1 MGKYDDYEK
10 EELIKIIQQ
19 QENELK
25 QKKYGLVWD
34 SEREPEQVVLDC
46 ENSLPILE
54 HITSKT
60 IHTCNDEDNILI
72 EGDNYHALS
81 VLNYTHKEKIDVIY
95 IDPPY
100 NTGSKDFIYN
110 DNYVNN
116 EDTYRHSKWLNFMN
130 KRLNLAKGLLKK
142 DGVIFASIDDN
153 EYPRLIL
160 LFEKIFGENNL
171 KTIVVKM
178 SETSGLKMGSVLKNG
193 SIPKLKEYLV
203 IAKMDGI
210 RDLYLDRIP
219 KENWDNEYNIFLDNF
234 TKEDKLNIDLI
245 SQQDNISE
253 QDIQIVDNIAEKIIL
268 SSVSIKLKELNITS
282 EKDKNSWLF
291 ENAYRITR
299 TTASNSVHKLAMEKK
314 VYNSNELFFVKS
326 ATGLLYFVKST
337 FSKESKKPRVQMI
350 FAEDNLTQHP
360 GDFWADI
367 KTTGLDNEGGVDFKN
382 GKKPIKLIERIL
394 KSIKKEKITVLDFFA
409 GSGTTGEV
417 VLKLKE
423 KQNINFIL
431 CTSND
436 DEEHIC
442 DTATYPRLQYA
453 INKYGGN
460 LQYFKTALLRKSNNR
475 HQTKL
480 NLTNKCSEM
489 LCIKENM
496 FNLFKISNDY
506 KIYSS
511 HENTKYLCIYF
522 NTIDDSFDEFIN
534 KLKSIDG
541 KKIVYMF
548 SDDLNVDKELFKEIE
563 NCSIEAIPQKILD
576 IYKQLIK
583 MNIPIKPTTIFT
595 DLTKA
600 KKRIFIEKEK
610 DDGASKLRIVL
621 EKTIQKIAQNSGIAI
636 LKPNGK
642 EETVENLNN
651 TLKHNGVFS
660 KVTWQ
665 ENQTYMAIGNH
676 AAHGD
681 YDEYDLAQVENFYR
695 YTQSLIDGF
704 NIG

>member
-81 VLNYTHKEKIDVIY
+81 VLNYTHKDKIDVIY

-178 SETSGLKMGSVLKNG
+178 SETSGLKMGSVHKNG

-203 IAKMDGI
+203 IAKMNGI

-460 LQYFKTALLRKSNNR
+460 LQYFKTALLKKSNNR

-534 KLKSIDG
+534 ELKSIYG
-541 KKIVYMF
+541 KKIVYTF
-548 SDDLNVDKELFKEIE
+548 SDDLNIDKELFKDIE

>member
-60 IHTCNDEDNILI
+60 INTCNDEDNILI

-81 VLNYTHKEKIDVIY
+81 VLNYTHKDKIDVIY

-178 SETSGLKMGSVLKNG
+178 SETSGLKMGSVHKNG

-203 IAKMDGI
+203 IAKMNGI

-460 LQYFKTALLRKSNNR
+460 LQYFKTALLKKSNNR

-534 KLKSIDG
+534 ELKSIYG
-541 KKIVYMF
+541 KKIVYTF
-548 SDDLNVDKELFKEIE
+548 SDDLNIDKELFKDIE
-563 NCSIEAIPQKILD
+563 NCSIETIPQKILD

>member
-1 MGKYDDYEK
+1 VGKYDDYEK

-60 IHTCNDEDNILI
+60 INTCNDEDNILI

-489 LCIKENM
+489 LCIKENI
-496 FNLFKISNDY
+496 FNLFKSSDDY
-506 KIYSS
+506 KIYYS
-511 HENTKYLCIYF
+511 HDNTKYLCIYF

-636 LKPNGK
+636 LKLNGK

>member
-60 IHTCNDEDNILI
+60 INTCNDEDNILI

-496 FNLFKISNDY
+496 FNLFKSSDDY
-506 KIYSS
+506 KIYYS
-511 HENTKYLCIYF
+511 HDNTKYLCIYF